1 MLFHEHEE
9 TWIHHH
15 AIIYNSLIHH
25 RTTTRKSTYLYI
37 VHKISILNTR
47 REIKNKNSVE
57 GVENLWD
64 QIIIHCCN
72 NSTCYSIRGFID
84 ELLLS
89 THTSTSNCARKR
101 VYVAILRHPNI
112 TARHQI
118 WMYKFIFEWW
128 FFVCNWLS
136 TTSCSNIV
144 MPKFIYPQ
152 MRISQY
158 LVEIVNLST
167 LAY

>member
-1 MLFHEHEE
+1 MGP
-9 TWIHHH
+9 
-15 AIIYNSLIHH
+15 N
-25 RTTTRKSTYLYI
+25 
-37 VHKISILNTR
+37 
-47 REIKNKNSVE
+47 
-57 GVENLWD
+57 ENLWLYFSTETKLVWIVVQMLK
-64 QIIIHCCN
+64 QITLANNIYSPTFMFSKKCKTSLIIVVVVFNQNWRHRCFGYHVHAKRN
-72 NSTCYSIRGFID
+72 
-84 ELLLS
+84 
-89 THTSTSNCARKR
+89 ARKR